1 MTNQNN
7 SPQIARQH
15 RERRILSPF
24 GDGTQPHRVSNLLNS
39 TLASCEFMPFP
50 DGKFSIDSTYYL
62 LASDNERDIEPSF
75 KFVLNNSDEMTKSI
89 GADKSDL
96 SLIVSVRNNYL
107 KRYRPIGEWNL
118 VEVPTS
124 PWLPKSADL
133 QNLQSHKSMS
143 FIIAMRVSNNT
154 PRLRKTGLDYGKVL
168 CRREFHVREPSDSG
182 ASFPFEWFEFG
193 PPTEYPDELLWA
205 IEWLPT
211 EEDGNPYMRPVKEAL
226 IVRGNTKAQQMLLDM
241 NRVPGTRGLAW
252 KSIASE
258 IVTDIWSTVISNC
271 EDDLPVEGSD
281 DDTLAGQVFKRLS
294 SEAGIPYEEVP
305 SLIADAPD
313 YTELR
318 KVVARAIKVVA

>member
-7 SPQIARQH
+7 STRTARRH

-24 GDGTQPHRVSNLLNS
+24 GDGTQPHRVANLLNN
-39 TLASCEFMPFP
+39 TLAPCEFMPFP
-50 DGKFSIDSTYYL
+50 DGKFSPDSTYYL
-62 LASDNERDIEPSF
+62 MASDNDRDIEPSF
-75 KFVLNNSDEMTKSI
+75 RFALDSSDEMIQSI

-96 SLIVSVRNNYL
+96 SLIVSARNNDL
-107 KRYRPIGEWNL
+107 KRYKPIGEWNL
-118 VEVPTS
+118 AKVPTS
-124 PWLPKSADL
+124 PWSPAPAKL

-143 FIIAMRVSNNT
+143 FIVAIRVSNST
-154 PRLRKTGLDYGKVL
+154 PKLLENGLDNGKVL

-205 IEWLPT
+205 VEWLPT
-211 EEDGNPYMRPVKEAL
+211 VEDGNPYKRPVKEAL

-241 NRVPGTRGLAW
+241 NRVPGARGLVW

-258 IVTDIWSTVISNC
+258 IVTDIWTTVITNC
-271 EDDLPVEGSD
+271 EDDPPVEGSD
-281 DDTLAGQVFKRLS
+281 DDTLAGQVFKRIS
-294 SEAGIPYEEVP
+294 TEEDMPYEEIP
-305 SLIADAPD
+305 GLTADAPD

-318 KVVARAIKVVA
+318 KIVAKVIKVVV